1 MTISCTGLLPSLA
14 AFSKALLLSSTL
26 LNAGPQPRRACSP
39 VWPLSRSLAATQEI
53 IIYFLFLR
61 VLRCFSSPGARHK
74 AMNSLYGSQTL
85 LWLGSPIRISA
96 DHNLFAV
103 PRSFSQLTTSFIGY
117 HVLHRR
123 MVPWHP
129 PCALCSLIFSSL
141 DPETNRFLSSSLDSE
156 RSKLKWLLRFPSEP
170 NTPFSEASSFL
181 SSSANW
187 PLFKII
193 LCAVVKIQ
201 CPFMKE
207 WSGSQWTRTTDLSLI
222 RRVL

>member
-1 MTISCTGLLPSLA
+1 MEVTGVCPAGFPHSDICGSQPTCGSPQLFA
-14 AFSKALLLSSTL
+14 A
-26 LNAGPQPRRACSP
+26 G
-39 VWPLSRSLAATQEI
+39 
-53 IIYFLFLR
+53 R
-61 VLRCFSSPGARHK
+61 VLLR
-74 AMNSLYGSQTL
+74 Q
-85 LWLGSPIRISA
+85 
-96 DHNLFAV
+96 
-103 PRSFSQLTTSFIGY
+103 
-117 HVLHRR
+117 

-141 DPETNRFLSSSLDSE
+141 DPETNRFLSSSFDSE

-170 NTPFSEASSFL
+170 NTPFSEVCFAHVAMFL
-181 SSSANW
+181 LTSANW